1 MQFECLGSEA
11 DGPTLRLDHTEFAYA
26 GKFVM
31 SRTGKTAVREDGDL
45 LGAVAFSEDNADPET
60 VHLRYVTIR
69 EDRRG
74 EGIGPQL
81 LRFTA
86 EQLDTYE
93 QVVIAVN
100 NPIAYEACYRAG
112 FAYTGEQTGIAE
124 LRLRYGPENRD
135 AEQYREGFAVF
146 RERDLP
152 PEQERVCE
160 QYGDELPSV
169 VDTPT

>member
-1 MQFECLGSEA
+1 MEFSYLGSEA
-11 DGPTLRLDHTEFAYA
+11 AGPTLRLDHEVFAYA

-31 SRTGKTAVREDGDL
+31 SNSGKTVAREDGEV
-45 LGAVAFSEDNADPET
+45 LGAVAFSEDTTDTET

-74 EGIGPQL
+74 GGIGPRL

-86 EQLDTYE
+86 ECVGYE
-93 QVVIAVN
+93 RVVIAVN

-112 FAYTGEQTGIAE
+112 FAYTGGRPGIAE
-124 LRLRYGPENRD
+124 LRLVYDPGDREATRYAD
-135 AEQYREGFAVF
+135 GFGVF

-152 PEQERVCE
+152 PEHERICE
-160 QYGDELPSV
+160 SYGDEVPEV
-169 VDTPT
+169 VDVP